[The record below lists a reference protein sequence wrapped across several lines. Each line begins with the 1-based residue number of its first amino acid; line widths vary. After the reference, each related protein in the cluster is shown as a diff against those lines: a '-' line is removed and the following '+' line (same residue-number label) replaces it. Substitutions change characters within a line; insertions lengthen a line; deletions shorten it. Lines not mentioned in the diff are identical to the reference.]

1 MTSRMPGR
9 LDHLAGIA
17 ANEALLARWQS
28 AAANWVAALPD
39 EPPQQRFLLE
49 AFELFL
55 DRCDGGARLI
65 VLARDVDA
73 AGLDAFDE
81 AVAACAFAAHVEC
94 LVDADD
100 AAIKA
105 ALLSADALLLAAAH
119 GDLVRAAATL
129 GTPVVTIAADA
140 AAIAAGLAWDTP
152 DPRLLAATVEYLRA
166 EPVLR
171 TCLRERAF
179 AWVVGATPAR
189 GAGA

>member
-1 MTSRMPGR
+1 MPQG

-39 EPPQQRFLLE
+39 GIAQQRLLLE

-65 VLARDVDA
+65 VLARGVPAAASAAFRDA
-73 AGLDAFDE
+73 LP
-81 AVAACAFAAHVEC
+81 ACAFAAHVEC

-100 AAIKA
+100 ADTKS
-105 ALLSADALLLAAAH
+105 ALLSADALLLAAAQ
-119 GDLVRAAATL
+119 DELVRAAAML
-129 GTPVVTIAADA
+129 GTPVVTVAADA
-140 AAIAAGLAWDTP
+140 CAAAAGLAWDAQ
-152 DPRLLAATVEYLRA
+152 DPGLLAATVERLREDPA
-166 EPVLR
+166 AR
-171 TCLRERAF
+171 AWLRERGF
-179 AWVVGATPAR
+179 AWSARESDPA